1 MRDGHSQRW
10 SIALTLPAMAALLS
24 GCGDS
29 LRWREEI
36 LLPDGRV
43 VTAVRYQEFK
53 GPSEPFKPPT
63 SSDYRL
69 EFRNPDTGEKVIW
82 KYGRDLATVAL
93 SINDT
98 IPELVTTPNYAGL
111 RFRCPDPP
119 YIAFRYIDG
128 QWAQVELTDLARKVF
143 EPNMTVDNVDYLRPS
158 IEAQGRRWS
167 ARDVA
172 THLPEKL
179 RGKTI
184 DLTGLDKQRFGNP
197 RQCSEPDNWWFA
209 DDPAAGTTIASNFRY
224 ALTRLSASGRSRPYN
239 VSYEQRHS
247 KRCQ

>member
-1 MRDGHSQRW
+1 MRDRHSQRW
-10 SIALTLPAMAALLS
+10 SIALTLLAMASFFS
-24 GCGDS
+24 GCGDP

-63 SSDYRL
+63 ASYYRL

-82 KYGRDLATVAL
+82 ENSRELATVAL
-93 SINDT
+93 SINNK
-98 IPELVTTPNYAGL
+98 IPELVTTPAFGTL
-111 RFRCPDPP
+111 RYRCPDPP
-119 YIAFRYIDG
+119 YVAFRYIDG
-128 QWAQVELTDLARKVF
+128 QWVQVALTDLARKAFV
-143 EPNMTVDNVDYLRPS
+143 PNMTVWSIDYLRPS

-172 THLPEKL
+172 AHLPDKL

-184 DLTGLDKQRFGNP
+184 DLTGLDKQRFGDP
-197 RQCSEPDNWWFA
+197 KQCSQPDNWWFA
-209 DDPAAGTTIASNFRY
+209 ENPVAG
-224 ALTRLSASGRSRPYN
+224 
-239 VSYEQRHS
+239 EQE
-247 KRCQ
+247 

>member
-1 MRDGHSQRW
+1 MLDTHRHRW
-10 SIALTLPAMAALLS
+10 GIAPTLLVLASFVSA
-24 GCGDS
+24 CGDP

-63 SSDYRL
+63 ASNYRL

-82 KYGRDLATVAL
+82 EYSRDLATVAL
-93 SINDT
+93 SINDK
-98 IPELVTTPNYAGL
+98 IPELVTTPNYATL

-119 YIAFRYIDG
+119 YVAFRYIDG
-128 QWAQVELTDLARKVF
+128 QWVRVALTDLTRKVF
-143 EPNMTVDNVDYLRPS
+143 VPNMTVWNVRYLRPS
-158 IEAQGRRWS
+158 IEAQGRRWA

-172 THLPEKL
+172 AHIPEKL

-184 DLTGLDKQRFGNP
+184 DLTGLDRQRFGDP
-197 RQCSEPDNWWFA
+197 KQCSEPDNWWFA
-209 DDPAAGTTIASNFRY
+209 EDPVAG
-224 ALTRLSASGRSRPYN
+224 
-239 VSYEQRHS
+239 EQ
-247 KRCQ
+247 Q